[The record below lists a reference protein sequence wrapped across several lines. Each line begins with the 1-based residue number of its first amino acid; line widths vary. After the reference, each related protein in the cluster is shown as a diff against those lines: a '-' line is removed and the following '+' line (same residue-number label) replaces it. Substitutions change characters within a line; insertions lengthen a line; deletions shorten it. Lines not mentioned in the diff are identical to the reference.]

1 MDKQKYMI
9 TSRKSLE
16 YAFRQLNALGF
27 ERSYQIEAKPMTR
40 TLEQNAKLWAMLT
53 DVSQQVNWHGQKL
66 SQEDWKNV
74 FSAALNQQRVVPNL
88 DSNGFVVLGQ
98 STSRMTV
105 SQMSE
110 MIELMHAFG
119 AQNGVVFKD
128 AENQ

>member
-16 YAFRQLNALGF
+16 HAFRQLNALGF

-66 SQEDWKNV
+66 SQEDWKHV

-88 DSNGFVVLGQ
+88 DGNGFVVLGQ
-98 STSRMTV
+98 STSRMSV

-119 AQNGVVFKD
+119 AQNGVIFKD